1 MTCTYYMFSAIW
13 EIAQS
18 ADCVAQTEDPQ
29 NACKS
34 ADWHTFCRL
43 RNTNCAMCR
52 LHVRLMVLL
61 ISLINLKTVICCV
74 VIALLSFVP
83 AYSNTLGFTLKY
95 KYNYSNTRD
104 S

>member
-1 MTCTYYMFSAIW
+1 MTCTYICL
-13 EIAQS
+13 AQS
-18 ADCVAQTEDPQ
+18 GNLCNLRIALRKLPQ
-29 NACKS
+29 NACQS
-34 ADWHTFCRL
+34 ADWHAFCRL
-43 RNTNCAMCR
+43 RNTNGTICR
-52 LHVRLMVLL
+52 LPVRLMVLL